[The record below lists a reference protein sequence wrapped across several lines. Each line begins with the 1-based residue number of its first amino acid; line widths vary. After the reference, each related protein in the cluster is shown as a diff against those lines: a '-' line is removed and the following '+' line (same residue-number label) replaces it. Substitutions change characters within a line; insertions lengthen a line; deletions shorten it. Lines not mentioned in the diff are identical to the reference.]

1 MNSCTGQQP
10 AQIGVYSR
18 TSGKRLVGQ
27 VNDLYMSADCI
38 DVFFSVVFPT
48 RLLPTTY
55 MHKKACLAEEREARE
70 KKVHKRPVDAVTY
83 HTTCLRVIVMEKE

>member
-1 MNSCTGQQP
+1 
-10 AQIGVYSR
+10 
-18 TSGKRLVGQ
+18 
-27 VNDLYMSADCI
+27 MSADCI

-70 KKVHKRPVDAVTY
+70 KKSPQETCRCSDVSYYMPKGDSDGKGVREWLRYRDASASNK
-83 HTTCLRVIVMEKE
+83 HGPSSGH